1 MSKTAELE
9 RMARLVQADQAETRM
24 RVDAVEAKVDN
35 AAAETG
41 GRAATPPAAPSLDG
55 LYGWRPEA
63 FSVWFTTGG
72 GGKVGVCYPKDCASY
87 GGKAVSD
94 DLLTPGVQEDPD
106 TKFRWCEMPAP
117 QESEPV
123 LVYTLVVDVDPG
135 TEEPGDEVTG
145 AFLEWTS
152 GVEAAK
158 NVHEAEG
165 TKKAVACVPVARYD
179 AKLDRLSQVHT
190 GALALGGLPPAPAAV
205 APGPFEPVFVNGVMT
220 DVGEGLWPFG
230 RQFYG
235 TVTVDSSVGG
245 AAFIVLE
252 ITHNVTG
259 APTAVVKGQNAV
271 AIAND
276 SFTKTTLPLYSIEGG
291 RIKVDYRCLL
301 ALAVR
306 E

>member
-1 MSKTAELE
+1 MSKTSELE
-9 RMARLVQADQAETRM
+9 RMARLVQANQAETSM
-24 RVDAVEAKVDN
+24 RVDAVEARVDAA

-41 GRAATPPAAPSLDG
+41 GGAAPPAAAPSLDG
-55 LYGWRPEA
+55 LYGWKPEA

-87 GGKAVSD
+87 GGEAVPD

-123 LVYTLVVDVDPG
+123 LVYTLVADVDPE

-190 GALALGGLPPAPAAV
+190 GALALGG
-205 APGPFEPVFVNGVMT
+205 GG
-220 DVGEGLWPFG
+220 GGGGGLT
-230 RQFYG
+230 G
-235 TVTVDSSVGG
+235 TVSSIG
-245 AAFIVLE
+245 ALLYNNSSDTQQQIGSSTIDYALYAR
-252 ITHNVTG
+252 TDTLDLATG
-259 APTAVVKGQNAV
+259 AVNQGAWSKVF
-271 AIAND
+271 D
-276 SFTKTTLPLYSIEGG
+276 TTPHEDVYT
-291 RIKVDYRCLL
+291 
-301 ALAVR
+301 
-306 E
+306 